1 MASPNTSRKR
11 KRVLVDSDDE
21 GEEDEGADIKRRTV
35 IHIEDEEEIGDE
47 DRHSDEE
54 EIGDEERHSAADAK
68 DDTTNAVELIYG
80 DLSTSF
86 ASSDERDDILY
97 VSTDEESF
105 EFTLADELLSHIIVT
120 GLDDFHKYK
129 QWLFSDCLRW
139 FLIQT
144 VRYKKVIK
152 EVSNGL
158 DRISELDSIFSDLH
172 PKWLTDCMQI
182 YQKRGFCHLR
192 DDNKYDNCNDGGEK
206 KRDAPKAKKLKVKDG
221 SASNTSEKSSTVA
234 TGGSKGEG
242 GETTLSSSPPSSSSW
257 SLFSELKQAMVQGID
272 VNVSYLAD
280 AVRLLHHGLRFA
292 GKKKR
297 PFWEEIFEIIKSSK
311 SSKSSRKESSPEDKL
326 TDEEFL
332 KKNKTVCASDVGFV
346 CLMIFKVWCQA
357 LDEGY
362 FIDDDD
368 DDDDDDDAV
377 IQGYYRGIDASRSR
391 ISHRCSDPHVNSTK
405 RRQREWFSEGLL
417 LIILGYRDI
426 VRILCDKKA
435 NLEATSSNYSA
446 ETALFCAANRYHVD
460 TVALLLNAHADANT
474 ESYNGSLSG
483 KRTSVLQEM
492 VLRRLDLAE
501 AKDQEDVESIIASL
515 IRAGAEF
522 HNREIKHSPLE
533 LMSRSSCS
541 MITVATIAHKERLED
556 MRKIITDQTSLI
568 DSASGTIISYLDLSA
583 IITEAKEEN
592 KGKDKYDSIDL
603 EDYVDEDEDLEE
615 DEYEYEDSDDINTDD
630 FSDDHDQD

>member
-172 PKWLTDCMQI
+172 PRWLTDCMQI

-357 LDEGY
+357 LDEGDIIGVSTLVEAG
-362 FIDDDD
+362 FPIDVPIHTSILQKG
-368 DDDDDDDAV
+368 AKV
-377 IQGYYRGIDASRSR
+377 FKRVHFGIEQSAF
-391 ISHRCSDPHVNSTK
+391 VNL
-405 RRQREWFSEGLL
+405 EGCTA
-417 LIILGYRDI
+417 LIFAANQGYRDI

-474 ESYNGSLSG
+474 ESHNGSLSG
-483 KRTSVLQEM
+483 KVCSEEKGPWETAYFLSLTITMMIMMM
-492 VLRRLDLAE
+492 VKIMVKMMLANDSERRCCKKWYSGGLISQRLRIRKML
-501 AKDQEDVESIIASL
+501 SL
-515 IRAGAEF
+515 S
-522 HNREIKHSPLE
+522 SPLSYVQVPSFTTE
-533 LMSRSSCS
+533 RSS
-541 MITVATIAHKERLED
+541 TRHW
-556 MRKIITDQTSLI
+556 
-568 DSASGTIISYLDLSA
+568 
-583 IITEAKEEN
+583 N
-592 KGKDKYDSIDL
+592 
-603 EDYVDEDEDLEE
+603 
-615 DEYEYEDSDDINTDD
+615 
-630 FSDDHDQD
+630 